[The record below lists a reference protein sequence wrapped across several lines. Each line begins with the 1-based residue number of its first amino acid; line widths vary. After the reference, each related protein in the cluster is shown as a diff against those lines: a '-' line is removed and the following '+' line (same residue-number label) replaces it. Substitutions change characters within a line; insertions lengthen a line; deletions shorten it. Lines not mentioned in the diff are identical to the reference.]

1 MEEMT
6 DDEIDA
12 IDNMDEPELREALFS
27 AHETMDTLNLR
38 IEIMERDMQKYR
50 ERLGRRDARIAHY
63 EHRLTAIANDNPCGA
78 HHDAICKEA
87 LEYRVKEAA

>member
-1 MEEMT
+1 MT

-27 AHETMDTLNLR
+27 AHETMDTLNLK

-50 ERLGRRDARIAHY
+50 ERLGRRDARIASY
-63 EHRLTAIANDNPCGA
+63 EACLRAIKEDNACGQ
-78 HHDAICKEA
+78 HHDAMCKEA
-87 LEYRVKEAA
+87 LEYRVAEKI